1 MRIEMNKNVKNE
13 VVALLT
19 PTFSTTTN
27 IESFLSCVTI
37 MSTFKKYFEF
47 DYSIACC
54 GIRNVHFMGTLD
66 DWKILRQKT
75 EQLKSFVL
83 SSNKYGGGFDTYIDG
98 LLPIL
103 ERFIQTYQGNID
115 HQFRNTVMDIKHVSG
130 RSGL

>member
-19 PTFSTTTN
+19 PTFSTTTT
-27 IESFLSCVTI
+27 IESLLSCVTI
-37 MSTFKKYFEF
+37 MSTFKKYFG
-47 DYSIACC
+47 YSYSMTCC

-83 SSNKYGGGFDTYIDG
+83 PSNKYGGGFDTYVDG

-103 ERFIQTYQGNID
+103 EQFIQTYQENVDHKFWNKVMNIE
-115 HQFRNTVMDIKHVSG
+115 HVSG
-130 RSGL
+130 ESGV